1 MVVSCQVV
9 TKVERSK
16 FWLVYRSVRVSM
28 RIFNFIDRFAQHQ
41 HAWLKFT
48 RKRQGINLRHP
59 PPPPPNVPRPPV
71 TFQKCVF

>member
-1 MVVSCQVV
+1 MAVSCQVV

-28 RIFNFIDRFAQHQ
+28 RIFKFIDRFAQHQ
-41 HAWLKFT
+41 HSRLNFT
-48 RKRQGINLRHP
+48 RKGQGINLSP
-59 PPPPPNVPRPPV
+59 PPPVPHPPV